1 MRSSLCI
8 AAVFLLCLQ
17 PFVFADARPKTSA
30 GQNQS
35 TTSPATTNSSIK
47 PSTGTTSQIQIVY
60 QPSDIYTTGAEE
72 DVKTT
77 FAIRALAVG
86 LKGPQ
91 IVAGSVRDEDSS
103 QQLPT
108 EAFG

>member
-1 MRSSLCI
+1 MRSSLSI
-8 AAVFLLCLQ
+8 AALFLLCLQ
-17 PFVFADARPKTSA
+17 PFAFSAACPNTSA

-35 TTSPATTNSSIK
+35 TTSPATTNSSTK
-47 PSTGTTSQIQIVY
+47 PNTGTTSQIQIVY
-60 QPSDIYTTGAEE
+60 QPSDIYTMGSEE

-77 FAIRALAVG
+77 FAIRALAAG

-91 IVAGSVRDEDSS
+91 IVAGSLRDEDSS

-108 EAFG
+108 EAF